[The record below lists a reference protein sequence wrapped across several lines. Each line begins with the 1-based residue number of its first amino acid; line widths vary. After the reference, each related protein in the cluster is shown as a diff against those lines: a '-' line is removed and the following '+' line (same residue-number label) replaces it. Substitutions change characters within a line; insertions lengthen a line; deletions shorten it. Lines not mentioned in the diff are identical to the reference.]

1 MGQAKRKR
9 LGPCRCGS
17 GLVAVACCWTRQGF
31 HKTSQRIELHKT
43 GATGQRGGC
52 YMLATNGCSD
62 TLSREHLISEGV
74 LGVLA
79 EKTVTVTGLPWLKGQ
94 TKELPFSALVASNLC
109 TRHNS
114 LLSAI
119 DTAGARFFEAV
130 QICGRTTTPPSLE
143 YLLSGHDLERW
154 LLRSLAV
161 MGVSRNFAIDG
172 AAIEQDFVDRL
183 RIVELLENPKA
194 WKKPLGFYV
203 LGGQGHQFTQR
214 GDVQVAPLM
223 RRDTSELIGITVDIQ
238 GLPLGLLATDY
249 DITGTGLDRAFYR
262 PAALVFDMAGVK
274 HRITLSWED
283 GAPHHQVEWAWKP
296 AANAVI

>member
-1 MGQAKRKR
+1 MGQARRKR
-9 LGPCRCGS
+9 WGPCRCGS
-17 GLVAVACCWTRQGF
+17 NLAAVACCWTSQSF
-31 HKTSQRIELHKT
+31 HKTPQRIDLHNT
-43 GATGQRGGC
+43 GATGRRDGC
-52 YMLATNGCSD
+52 YMLATHGCSD

-114 LLSAI
+114 LLSPI
-119 DTAGARFFEAV
+119 DDAGAKLFEAV
-130 QICGRTTTPPSLE
+130 QTCGTTAASPSLE
-143 YLLSGHDLERW
+143 FLLSGHDVERW

-161 MGVSRNFAIDG
+161 MGVSRNLAIDG
-172 AAIEQDFVDRL
+172 AAIDQDFVDRL
-183 RIVELLENPKA
+183 RIVELLEKPRA
-194 WKKPLGFYV
+194 WARPIGLYV

-214 GDVQVAPLM
+214 ADVQLAPLM

-238 GLPLGLLATDY
+238 GLALGLLATEH
-249 DITGTGLDRAFYR
+249 DITGTLLDRAFYR
-262 PAALVFDMAGVK
+262 PAALVFDMAGIK

-283 GAPHHQVEWAWKP
+283 RGSHVDVVLTWKP
-296 AANAVI
+296 SP